1 MDRDQAVEALQLLRR
16 VVGQARDD
24 TTLQNWGAIWM
35 LHAFTNGLGFVAT
48 NVLLWRG
55 YETPWAYA
63 GLWAVILPINIGT
76 IFLLKSHPAG
86 AWTFFESM
94 IWLIW
99 MTFIGAV
106 ILTGLVNHLAGFR
119 VMQLGPII
127 AVLSASAF
135 SMMGGMMGRKWFL
148 GAALFGLTAMA
159 MAAFPRWQ
167 FVILGVTWAVV
178 QFIAGAILHAQR
190 KRRLAAGAPARLV

>member
-1 MDRDQAVEALQLLRR
+1 MDRAQAVEALELLRR

-35 LHAFTNGLGFVAT
+35 LHGVTNALGFIAT
-48 NVLLWRG
+48 NVLVWRG
-55 YETPWAYA
+55 HETPWPYA
-63 GLWAVILPINIGT
+63 GLWTAILAFNIGS
-76 IFLLKSHPAG
+76 IFLLKAQPAG

-106 ILTGLVNHLAGFR
+106 ALTGLVNHLGGFR
-119 VMQLGPII
+119 VMQLGPVI
-127 AVLSASAF
+127 AVLSAAAF
-135 SMMGGMMGRKWFL
+135 SMMGGMMGKRWFL
-148 GAALFGLTAMA
+148 GTALFGATALAMA
-159 MAAFPRWQ
+159 VFPRWQ
-167 FVILGVTWAVV
+167 FVMLGLVWGVT
-178 QFIAGAILHAQR
+178 QFGAGTMLHRQR

>member
-1 MDRDQAVEALQLLRR
+1 MDRDQAVEALELLRR

-24 TTLQNWGAIWM
+24 TTLQNWGVIWM

-48 NVLLWRG
+48 NALLWRG
-55 YETPWAYA
+55 YESPWPYA
-63 GLWAVILPINIGT
+63 LLWAVILPINIGS
-76 IFLLKSHPAG
+76 IFVLKAHPAG

-99 MTFIGAV
+99 LTFIGAV
-106 ILTGLVNHLAGFR
+106 ILTGLVNHLSGFR
-119 VMQLGPII
+119 VMQLGPVI

-135 SMMGGMMGRKWFL
+135 SMMGGMMGKKWFL
-148 GAALFGLTAMA
+148 GTALFGVAALA

-167 FVILGVTWAVV
+167 FVILGITWGVV
-178 QFIAGAILHAQR
+178 QFIAGATLYSQR
-190 KRRLAAGAPARLV
+190 KRRLAAGAPPRLV